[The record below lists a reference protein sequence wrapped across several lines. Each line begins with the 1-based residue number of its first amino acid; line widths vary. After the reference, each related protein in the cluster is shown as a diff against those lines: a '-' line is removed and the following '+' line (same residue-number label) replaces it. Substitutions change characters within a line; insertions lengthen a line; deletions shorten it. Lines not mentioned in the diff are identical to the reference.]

1 MVVAPKRLP
10 VPMPNPP
17 AHQALPAQDGT
28 IENID
33 RQTAVPPRPARG
45 FLLPG
50 RFKYDITVSTFSDK
64 ETDDPLHADRRNF
77 YKVEEWSRD
86 GLRVELMLY
95 AGNNLNKARRIFER
109 TTTHRPCTRLT
120 IRQRMRGGESRLG
133 GIARTLLWFACR
145 GFPLF
150 ATVRENGCFKP
161 SLGHLYEDALLPIAR
176 RSLCPVYAFVRELP
190 ILPRRHDAAPIRAMS
205 CRISG
210 ELFASRTVK
219 IKRGHARP
227 EPSSCVAICQAAG
240 AAEAASG
247 LGWSLTLRH

>member
-86 GLRVELMLY
+86 GLRVDAVRRQQPKQGAPHLRAHY
-95 AGNNLNKARRIFER
+95 HAPAVHPPHDPAAHAG
-109 TTTHRPCTRLT
+109 
-120 IRQRMRGGESRLG
+120 RG
-133 GIARTLLWFACR
+133 IT
-145 GFPLF
+145 
-150 ATVRENGCFKP
+150 
-161 SLGHLYEDALLPIAR
+161 
-176 RSLCPVYAFVRELP
+176 
-190 ILPRRHDAAPIRAMS
+190 PRRN
-205 CRISG
+205 
-210 ELFASRTVK
+210 
-219 IKRGHARP
+219 
-227 EPSSCVAICQAAG
+227 CQNSVVVCLPWLPAVRDG
-240 AAEAASG
+240 PRER
-247 LGWSLTLRH
+247 LL